1 MADRRRHNPDYAETV
16 RLIMGYY
23 RCSSCAPQWSTER
36 RQFTRVEANAFFI
49 GVLLDQGQNAQRAW
63 DAGRYLV
70 NNYFT
75 ETENFWHEISATHSN
90 TIKSICRTGYNGKA
104 FALRYQVNRFPR
116 DLKSVARKIVR
127 DYDSDVRNIWN
138 GVKTSN
144 VDDIYLRLKEFDGIG
159 DALAKMAQFILVRDY
174 GIAGGE
180 RAKRYM
186 SVKPDVHLR
195 RVLFRLGITEHQT
208 PKSTIA
214 GADELNLRSPADFDW
229 AVWTIGR
236 KYCRPK
242 NPDCEE
248 CPLGSSCQGVGI

>member
-1 MADRRRHNPDYAETV
+1 MANARHHNPDYSEIV

-23 RCSSCAPQWSTER
+23 KGNPCAPKWSAER
-36 RQFTRVEANAFFI
+36 RRFTRAEANSFFI

-70 NNYFT
+70 EYYFA
-75 ETENFWHEISATHSN
+75 ETENFWHEISTTNLN
-90 TIKSICRTGYNGKA
+90 TMKSICRTGYNGKA
-104 FALRYQVNRFPR
+104 FALHYQVNRFPR

-138 GVKTSN
+138 GIKTKN
-144 VDDIYLRLKEFDGIG
+144 VDDIYLTFKEFDGIG

-174 GIAGGE
+174 GIAGGK

-195 RVLFRLGITEHQT
+195 RVLFRLGIAEHQT
-208 PKSTIA
+208 PRSTIDA
-214 GADELNLRSPADFDW
+214 AERLHLKSPADFDW

-236 KYCRPK
+236 EYCRPK
-242 NPDCEE
+242 NPICEE
-248 CPLGSSCQGVGI
+248 CPLESSCQRVGI